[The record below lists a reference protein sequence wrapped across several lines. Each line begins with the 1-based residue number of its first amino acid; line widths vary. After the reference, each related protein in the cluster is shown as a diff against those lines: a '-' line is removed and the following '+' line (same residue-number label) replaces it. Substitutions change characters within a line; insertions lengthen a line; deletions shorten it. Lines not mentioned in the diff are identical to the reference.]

1 MNVSTPENLAYRP
14 RLPKDYRPKVGLI
27 GCGAITV
34 EHLAAYKAAGI
45 DVVALCD
52 LDVGRALKRQKDFF
66 SSAKVYSQWR
76 EITDRD
82 DIEVID
88 ITTHPRERVAIVEG
102 ALKARKHVLSQ
113 KPFVLNLDDGE
124 RLVELAEKQNVKLAV
139 NQNGRW
145 APHFSYARAAI
156 AAGLLGDVGSAH
168 LSVQWDHTWVKGRE
182 FEKIKHLILYDFA
195 IHWFDIVRCFLKE
208 QEARRVYAS
217 YAKTK
222 GQTIFP
228 PLLAQALIEFDHA
241 QASLSFDAETYFSP
255 QDRTVIVGSKGTIV
269 SAGAD
274 LKSQQVTLTTAEG
287 VYQPK
292 LVGKWFPD
300 GFAGTMGEL
309 LCAIEEN
316 REPSNSAADNL
327 KSLAL
332 CFAAVASSETHTPK
346 YPGEVRTIAGIDRE

>member
-1 MNVSTPENLAYRP
+1 MVKPENLAYRP
-14 RLPKDYRPKVGLI
+14 RLPKSYRPKIGVI

-34 EHLAAYKAAGI
+34 EHLQAYKTAGL

-52 LDVGRALKRQKDFF
+52 VDVGRALKRRQEFF
-66 SSAKVYSQWR
+66 PAAKVYSQWR
-76 EITDRD
+76 EVTDRD
-82 DIEVID
+82 DIEVVD

-113 KPFVLNLDDGE
+113 KPFVLNLDEGE
-124 RLVELAEKQNVKLAV
+124 RLVELAAKQNVRLAV

-145 APHFSYARAAI
+145 SPHFSYARSAI
-156 AAGLLGDVGSAH
+156 AAGFLGEVFAAH

-195 IHWFDIVRCFLKE
+195 IHWFDIVRCFLAG
-208 QEARRVYAS
+208 QEAKRVYAS
-217 YAKTK
+217 YATTKT
-222 GQTIFP
+222 QSIYP
-228 PLLAQALIEFDHA
+228 PLLAQAMIEFDHA
-241 QASLSFDAETYFSP
+241 QASLAFDAETLVGP
-255 QDRTVIVGSKGTIV
+255 QDRTVVVGSRGTFV
-269 SAGAD
+269 STGAD
-274 LKSQQVTLTTAEG
+274 LKTQQVTLTTAEG
-287 VYQPK
+287 VFQPQLK
-292 LVGKWFPD
+292 GKWFPD

-332 CFAAVASSETHTPK
+332 CFAAVASSETHEAQI
-346 YPGEVRTIAGIDRE
+346 PGEVRTISGIDREG

>member
-1 MNVSTPENLAYRP
+1 MNAVKPEDLEYLP
-14 RLPKDYRPKVGLI
+14 RLPKSYRPKVGVI

-34 EHLAAYKAAGI
+34 EHLAAYKKAGI
-45 DVVALCD
+45 EVAALCD
-52 LDVGRALKRQKDFF
+52 LDLGRALKRQKDFF
-66 SSAKVYSQWR
+66 PTAKVYSQWR

-82 DIEVID
+82 DIEVVD
-88 ITTHPRERVAIVEG
+88 ITTHPRERLAIVEG

-124 RLVELAEKQNVKLAV
+124 RLVELAGKQNVKLAV

-195 IHWFDIVRCFLKE
+195 IHWFDIVRCFLAG

-228 PLLAQALIEFDHA
+228 PLLAQSLIEFDHA
-241 QASLSFDAETYFSP
+241 QASLSFDAETLYGP
-255 QDRTVIVGSKGTIV
+255 LDRTVIVGSAGSFV
-269 SAGAD
+269 STGAD
-274 LKSQQVTLTTAEG
+274 LKTQQATLVTAGG
-287 VYQPK
+287 VFQPQLK
-292 LVGKWFPD
+292 GRWFPD

-309 LCAIEEN
+309 LCAIEEG
-316 REPSNSAADNL
+316 REPSHSAADNL

-332 CFAAVASSETHTPK
+332 CFAAVASSETHVAK
-346 YPGEVRTIAGIDRE
+346 VPGEVRTIAGIDRR

>member
-1 MNVSTPENLAYRP
+1 MVIPEDLVYRP
-14 RLPKDYRPKVGLI
+14 RLPKSYRPKIGII

-34 EHLAAYKAAGI
+34 EHLAAYRTAGL

-52 LDVGRALKRQKDFF
+52 VDVGRALKRQKDFF
-66 SSAKVYSQWR
+66 PSAKVYSQWR
-76 EITDRD
+76 EVTDRD
-82 DIEVID
+82 DIEVVD
-88 ITTHPRERVAIVEG
+88 ITTHPRERVALVEG

-124 RLVELAEKQNVKLAV
+124 RLVELAARQNVKLAV

-145 APHFSYARAAI
+145 APHFSFARAAI
-156 AAGLLGDVGSAH
+156 AAGLLGDVSSAH

-195 IHWFDIVRCFLKE
+195 IHWFDIVRCFLAG
-208 QEARRVYAS
+208 QEPKRVYAS
-217 YAKTK
+217 FAKTK
-222 GQTIFP
+222 GQSIRP

-241 QASLSFDAETYFSP
+241 QASLSFDAETLFGP
-255 QDRTVIVGSKGTIV
+255 QDRTVIVGTRGSYV

-274 LKSQQVTLTTAEG
+274 LKTQQVTLTTAEG

-292 LVGKWFPD
+292 LVGRWFPD
-300 GFAGTMGEL
+300 GFAGAMGEL
-309 LCAIEEN
+309 LCAIEEK

-332 CFAAVASSETHTPK
+332 CFAAVASSESHMPK
-346 YPGEVRTIAGIDRE
+346 FPGEVRTISGIDREE